1 MNFQTVLAFTY
12 SVHRYACES
21 GYSGQKNPYCC
32 CNTQYP
38 SHTAFPFRFS
48 IVLLHPA
55 LCQDGRFLFRCK
67 VFVRRLPA
75 HGQDLPCL
83 FFSPL
88 DRCQELVDL
97 PAQSLIRAVVQRP
110 PSAVCHQAV
119 QSIGHSDLPGH
130 PALSADEIGKVL
142 CGQRNQ
148 VFFSFT
154 AAAVVHTGIAHGVGV
169 HDLMDHLFI
178 F

>member
-1 MNFQTVLAFTY
+1 MNFQTVLAFTD

-21 GYSGQKNPYCC
+21 GYSGQKDPYCC

-48 IVLLHPA
+48 IVLLHPT
-55 LCQDGRFLFRCK
+55 LCQDGRF
-67 VFVRRLPA
+67 FVRRLPA
-75 HGQDLPCL
+75 HGQDLPFL

-88 DRCQELVDL
+88 DRCQELVNL
-97 PAQSLIRAVVQRP
+97 PAQSLIRTTVQRP
-110 PSAVCHQAV
+110 HSAVCHQAI
-119 QSIGHSDLPGH
+119 QNIGHGDLPGL
-130 PALSADEIGKVL
+130 PALFSDKIDKVL
-142 CGQRNQ
+142 CGQCSQ

-154 AAAVVHTGIAHGVGV
+154 ASAVVHIGVAHGIGV
-169 HDLMDHLFI
+169 HDLLDHLFI